1 MLNINKE
8 CEGWVLNKDKQYKS
22 ATPPQPN
29 RKLNDDQTKTMKPE
43 FSKYIDG
50 LMPAIIQDYKTN
62 KVLMLG
68 FMNEAA
74 FAQTESSGKVTFY
87 SRSKQRLW
95 TKGEESGNF
104 LTVKQVLLDCDHDT
118 LLIKAEPLGPTCH
131 TGADT
136 CWSEKNHSDD
146 FLYYLQ
152 DIIDLRRKSSD
163 ETSYVRQL
171 FGKGINKIAQKVG
184 EEATEV
190 IIEAKDN
197 NEELFLN
204 EAADLL
210 FHFLVLLRAKDVSL
224 QDVTYVLR
232 QRHSK

>member
-1 MLNINKE
+1 MNKDNINQLS
-8 CEGWVLNKDKQYKS
+8 WPDNQL
-22 ATPPQPN
+22 
-29 RKLNDDQTKTMKPE
+29 L
-43 FSKYIDG
+43 
-50 LMPAIIQDYKTN
+50 PAIVQHAISG
-62 KVLMLG
+62 KVLMQG
-68 FMNEAA
+68 YMNPEALEHTL
-74 FAQTESSGKVTFY
+74 QSGNVTFY

-95 TKGEESGNF
+95 TKGEESNNF
-104 LTVKQVLLDCDHDT
+104 LSVKQVLLDCDQDT
-118 LLIKAEPLGPTCH
+118 LLIKAEPAGPTCH

-146 FLYYLQ
+146 FLSYLEE
-152 DIIDLRRKSSD
+152 IIELRRKSSD

-204 EAADLL
+204 EGADLL
-210 FHFLVLLRAKDVSL
+210 FHFIVLLRAKNVSL
-224 QDVTYVLR
+224 QDVIYVLK
-232 QRHSK
+232 QRHSHAG